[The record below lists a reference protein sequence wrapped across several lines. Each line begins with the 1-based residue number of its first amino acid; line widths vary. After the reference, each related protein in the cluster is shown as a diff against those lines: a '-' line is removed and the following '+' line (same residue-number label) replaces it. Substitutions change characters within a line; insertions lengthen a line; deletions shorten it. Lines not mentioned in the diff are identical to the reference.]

1 MSVGLQ
7 TVLIIPRTV
16 YTTVDNLIILHMVVM
31 IFGYDYTQRKKIKM
45 VFRNQNA

>member
-16 YTTVDNLIILHMVVM
+16 YTTVDNLIILHMVAM
-31 IFGYDYTQRKKIKM
+31 IFGYHTIHTKEENKNGLQK
-45 VFRNQNA
+45 A